1 MAKSDDSKQL
11 YIDSLVK
18 EIAQQE
24 TDKKALIAEFEKVAS
39 EELTPERIRDKI
51 RDEILPT
58 AWVSLL
64 NLIANAESESV
75 RASMIRWAFD
85 YASRTL
91 PSDSPD
97 RDPDKELTTLLREL
111 ANNDKG

>member
-1 MAKSDDSKQL
+1 MANEDKSKQA

-24 TDKKALIAEFEKVAS
+24 TDKKALIAEFEKVAN
-39 EELTPERIRDKI
+39 EELTPERIREKI
-51 RDEILPT
+51 KNEILPT

-85 YASRTL
+85 FASRSL
-91 PSDSPD
+91 PSDSPTH
-97 RDPDKELTTLLREL
+97 DPDKELTNLLKQL
-111 ANNDKG
+111 ASNDNG